1 MTSET
6 LEIRRKRLKYR
17 SQHRGTKE
25 LDLLLGRF
33 AAERLDALDAAQ
45 LERFEALLEAPSPL
59 VYDWITGQGD
69 PPPEMDTD
77 ILHYL
82 RDFTLRPLTQD
93 S

>member
-1 MTSET
+1 MRPES

-45 LERFEALLEAPSPL
+45 VDRFEALLEAPSPL
-59 VYDWITGQGD
+59 VYAWVTGQGT
-69 PPPEMDTD
+69 PPPELDSD
-77 ILHYL
+77 VLRLL
-82 RDFTLRPLTQD
+82 RDFVLRL
-93 S
+93 

>member
-1 MTSET
+1 MTPES

-45 LERFEALLEAPSPL
+45 VARFEALLEAPSPL
-59 VYDWITGQGD
+59 VYAWVTGQD
-69 PPPEMDTD
+69 APPPELDSD
-77 ILHYL
+77 VLRLL
-82 RDFTLRPLTQD
+82 RDFIPKVLSNDP
-93 S
+93 